1 MVSIPSEAHE
11 EWHNTWMSAWPILPT
26 FAGPVKISYEFW
38 VGGTVSPREFDFSN
52 AEESINDLLVDLGV
66 IQDDSWLYLIE
77 KHSKLK
83 GFVRG
88 ASRTVVKIE
97 QANLIGSDS
106 PPDNWQTSILI
117 LKDKS
122 KIKEMAQKWNISQKA
137 AIDSTWENLENLP
150 EICT

>member
-1 MVSIPSEAHE
+1 
-11 EWHNTWMSAWPILPT
+11 
-26 FAGPVKISYEFW
+26 
-38 VGGTVSPREFDFSN
+38 
-52 AEESINDLLVDLGV
+52 
-66 IQDDSWLYLIE
+66 LIE

-106 PPDNWQTSILI
+106 PPDNWQTSISI

-122 KIKEMAQKWNISQKA
+122 KIKEMAQAWNISQKA
-137 AIDSTWENLENLP
+137 VTDSIWEELKSMP

>member
-1 MVSIPSEAHE
+1 
-11 EWHNTWMSAWPILPT
+11 
-26 FAGPVKISYEFW
+26 
-38 VGGTVSPREFDFSN
+38 
-52 AEESINDLLVDLGV
+52 
-66 IQDDSWLYLIE
+66 
-77 KHSKLK
+77 LK